1 MKAAG
6 SGGVRTALS
15 ASSGVMEVLCSVRTR
30 QNPPPISFIIMATQ
44 HFCRYLKQRNENRKS
59 NITKT
64 SKDSIFDPRPIVGHV
79 VDKWGTVTVVRG

>member
-1 MKAAG
+1 
-6 SGGVRTALS
+6 
-15 ASSGVMEVLCSVRTR
+15 
-30 QNPPPISFIIMATQ
+30 MATQ